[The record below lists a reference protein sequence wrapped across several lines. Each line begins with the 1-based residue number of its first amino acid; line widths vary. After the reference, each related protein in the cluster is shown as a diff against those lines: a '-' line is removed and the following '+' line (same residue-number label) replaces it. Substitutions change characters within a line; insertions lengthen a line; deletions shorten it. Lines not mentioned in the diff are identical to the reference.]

1 MIIES
6 TNNRIKIPYK
16 LEILVLY
23 IELYFASMNAGDIVK
38 KIHDDN
44 NQRSKFVRT

>member
-38 KIHDDN
+38 NKYMMIIISEAN
-44 NQRSKFVRT
+44 L